1 MAKSS
6 LIILVKFICGI
17 LWLTSTVNLY
27 GQPAN
32 SYFQQK
38 LDYKIKARLDDVT
51 HTVLGNV
58 EILYTNQSSN
68 NLDTIWFHLWPN
80 AYSGRNT
87 PLCKQKLN
95 NRDASLYFADDA
107 AKGRIDSISFLVEGR
122 PVKTYA
128 KDQNP
133 EMVALVLNQELK
145 SGQSTTISTSFKV
158 KVPDAK
164 FSRMGREGDAYYMTQ
179 WYPKPAVYD
188 NNGWHPMP
196 YLDQGEFY
204 SEFGNF
210 EVELDVAANYIV
222 AASGVLLNESE
233 NEKMRKLSSLY
244 GSTMPTSDGAP
255 ASSSERKTLRYRLTN
270 AHDFAWFADKQ
281 FQVSLDSV
289 ILTSGKKV
297 AVAVYHTPK
306 KSELWKEANSYSA
319 NGLKFLSDAIG
330 DYPYETFTVVDGRI
344 SAGGGMEYPSIT
356 ILNSPSDAESLERVL
371 IHELGHNWFYGA
383 LASNERDHP
392 WMDEGINSYYEQL
405 YMAKARKSDPASQS
419 SRLSNQLEKIL
430 GQSLNEDSLMNLL
443 FDVACFDHNDQPID
457 TKSEEF
463 TSFNYGVIAYM
474 KTARAMGFLYDY
486 LGEELATK
494 CMHNYYNEWK
504 FRHPQPADIQSSFEK
519 TSSMDLDWFFKDLLS
534 TNNPLRICI
543 TATEIDKQIKIERK
557 KGPKTPLEIAGHN
570 GENLWIPPFDK
581 DTTINLSS
589 ITFPVSINSDYAS
602 LLKQNDLRVGISGN
616 RILPKPHV
624 RLFASLTDKPNGYN
638 VTILPAVGWNS
649 YDKLMPGLYFSN
661 RKLVPRTFEFS
672 VSPLYSTQRADIA
685 GSFTGTYHYWPLN
698 SIFKEI
704 EFNLT
709 GSSFGYDY
717 YENNTSAAFAFEKT
731 LAYKR
736 GEAGLNFKLRNGDKR
751 SRANKLFALRVINLR
766 TEEAV
771 FQVDQRS
778 ITREFK
784 SDPRNF
790 GVLGFENQNSR
801 TLDPFSY
808 SFNLM
813 GSDDHLKF
821 FTEFKYRFSYKKER
835 KGLDVRFFAGS
846 FLFNETTR
854 NYNFKMSSWRG
865 ADDYLFDGIYLGR
878 NEGEGL
884 WSRQMLIRDG
894 GFVTPMALGQ
904 SGKWLAA
911 LHISSDNPTP
921 LPIRPF
927 LNIGTYEGIKQV
939 FPDIKTSF
947 MYEGGLTLSLVK
959 GIAEVHFP
967 LFNSKDIA
975 RTLEVNNV
983 KFAEKIRFV
992 LDLSKLSFDQLRNS
1006 IINGIR

>member
-17 LWLTSTVNLY
+17 LWLTSTINLY
-27 GQPAN
+27 GQPTK

-95 NRDASLYFADDA
+95 NRDASLYFADDT
-107 AKGRIDSISFLVEGR
+107 AKGRIDSISFLVEGM

-222 AASGVLLNESE
+222 AASGVLLDEAE

-255 ASSSERKTLRYRLTN
+255 VSSPERKTLRYRLTN

-356 ILNSPSDAESLERVL
+356 ILNSPSDAESLERIL
-371 IHELGHNWFYGA
+371 IHELGHNWFYAA

-443 FDVACFDHNDQPID
+443 FDVACFDHNDQPIH

-494 CMHNYYNEWK
+494 L
-504 FRHPQPADIQSSFEK
+504 P
-519 TSSMDLDWFFKDLLS
+519 L
-534 TNNPLRICI
+534 PLR
-543 TATEIDKQIKIERK
+543 AGVGQRGRQIVVAQ
-557 KGPKTPLEIAGHN
+557 GAAA
-570 GENLWIPPFDK
+570 
-581 DTTINLSS
+581 
-589 ITFPVSINSDYAS
+589 VA
-602 LLKQNDLRVGISGN
+602 
-616 RILPKPHV
+616 V
-624 RLFASLTDKPNGYN
+624 RNQHQRM
-638 VTILPAVGWNS
+638 PAVG
-649 YDKLMPGLYFSN
+649 DGQTGRGGDAVRPQVGGTGGTGGRVEHGRRHRGAGLC
-661 RKLVPRTFEFS
+661 RGALGLPADLVPGACLRHGCAARIVAGAGPAS
-672 VSPLYSTQRADIA
+672 GAPGGAPRGRCHRAGRCA
-685 GSFTGTYHYWPLN
+685 GG
-698 SIFKEI
+698 
-704 EFNLT
+704 
-709 GSSFGYDY
+709 
-717 YENNTSAAFAFEKT
+717 
-731 LAYKR
+731 
-736 GEAGLNFKLRNGDKR
+736 
-751 SRANKLFALRVINLR
+751 
-766 TEEAV
+766 
-771 FQVDQRS
+771 
-778 ITREFK
+778 
-784 SDPRNF
+784 
-790 GVLGFENQNSR
+790 
-801 TLDPFSY
+801 
-808 SFNLM
+808 
-813 GSDDHLKF
+813 
-821 FTEFKYRFSYKKER
+821 
-835 KGLDVRFFAGS
+835 
-846 FLFNETTR
+846 
-854 NYNFKMSSWRG
+854 
-865 ADDYLFDGIYLGR
+865 
-878 NEGEGL
+878 
-884 WSRQMLIRDG
+884 
-894 GFVTPMALGQ
+894 
-904 SGKWLAA
+904 
-911 LHISSDNPTP
+911 
-921 LPIRPF
+921 
-927 LNIGTYEGIKQV
+927 
-939 FPDIKTSF
+939 
-947 MYEGGLTLSLVK
+947 
-959 GIAEVHFP
+959 
-967 LFNSKDIA
+967 
-975 RTLEVNNV
+975 
-983 KFAEKIRFV
+983 
-992 LDLSKLSFDQLRNS
+992 
-1006 IINGIR
+1006 